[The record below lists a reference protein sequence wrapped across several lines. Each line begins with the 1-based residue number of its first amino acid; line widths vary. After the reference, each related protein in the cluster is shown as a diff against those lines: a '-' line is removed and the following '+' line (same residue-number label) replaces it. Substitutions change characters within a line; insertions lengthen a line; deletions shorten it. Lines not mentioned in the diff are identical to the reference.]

1 MIGGGKIHIIAA
13 CAILLVVG
21 ACTDALP
28 PQPVKRVEF
37 SKPPSSDLD
46 RVWQNALVA
55 IPVRGTTGSLL
66 TTAGNLAEPPQKLAG
81 VGPDTRWP
89 IVVAL
94 ASCVRPID
102 AELMRKIAEQGF
114 VVISPS
120 SSSRYFEPLKCVKAA
135 TPAENAAS
143 SIRAR
148 KLEIAYIL
156 RQLKTQTWTDNN
168 NLFLIGFQDA
178 AAAVARFTGSVVKAR
193 VLAEWACE
201 GEGAVKGIAAVEKSP
216 VLAVTSTVTPT
227 YGGGCG
233 KYLHVGGGSQILA
246 LPQKYSK
253 NILLEPVIYTQL
265 LKFFDAQIFN

>member
-1 MIGGGKIHIIAA
+1 MIGGSKIRIIAA
-13 CAILLVVG
+13 CTALLFAG
-21 ACTDALP
+21 ACTDILP
-28 PQPVKRVEF
+28 PQPVKKVEF

-102 AELMRKIAEQGF
+102 TELMRKIAAQGF

-120 SSSRYFEPLKCVKAA
+120 SSSRYFEPLTCKRAA

-148 KLEIAYIL
+148 KLEIAHVVS
-156 RQLKTQTWTDNN
+156 QLKAQTWTDTN

-178 AAAVARFTGSVVKAR
+178 AAAVARFSGSVVKAR

-201 GEGAVKGIAAVEKSP
+201 GAGTVKGIAAVEKSP
-216 VLAVTSTVTPT
+216 VLVVTSTVTPV
-227 YGGGCG
+227 YDGGCG
-233 KYLHVGGGSQILA
+233 KYLHVGAGSQVLA